1 MKIRKIVITGGPCGG
16 KSSALDRIKA
26 VFSEKGYTVLIIAE
40 TATELISGGVTPW
53 GCRTTLDYQTGQ
65 MKRQRFK
72 ERMFEDAAR
81 TMDAEQILIVCDRG
95 AMDNR
100 AYMTAEN
107 FETLMQ
113 ELGCTEQS
121 LIDEYDAIF
130 HLVTAAKGAEQFYTT
145 ANNAARIETVAEA
158 AALDDRVLEAW
169 ARHPHRVV
177 IDNST
182 DFCEKLD
189 RLTMAIEAFLKRRE
203 AEA

>member
-1 MKIRKIVITGGPCGG
+1 MKIQKIVITGGPCGG
-16 KSSALDRIKA
+16 KSSALERIKE

-53 GCRTTLDYQTGQ
+53 GCRTSLDYQTVQ
-65 MKRQRFK
+65 MKLQLYK

-81 TMDAEQILIVCDRG
+81 TMDADRILIVCDRG

-100 AYMTAEN
+100 AYMTAEEFN
-107 FETLMQ
+107 TLLQ

-121 LIDEYDAIF
+121 LVEPYGAIF

-158 AALDDRVLEAW
+158 AALDDRVLDAW
-169 ARHPHRVV
+169 AAHPYRVV

-182 DFCEKLD
+182 AFGEKLN
-189 RLTMAIEAFLKRRE
+189 RLTAAIDAFLS
-203 AEA
+203 AEENAE